1 MSSRRIPCVGA
12 IVRDEAGRLLL
23 IQRGHDPEAGRWSL
37 PGGRIEPG
45 ESDAQA
51 LVREMLEETGLTIE
65 PGPLVGAVERP
76 GPAGT
81 VLDIRDY
88 AATVSGGTLRA
99 GDDAADAR
107 WVPPADVPDWPLT
120 TDLAETLRSWGVL

>member
-1 MSSRRIPCVGA
+1 MPSRRIACVGA
-12 IVRDEAGRLLL
+12 IVRDQAGRLLL

-45 ESDAQA
+45 ESDRQA
-51 LVREMLEETGLTIE
+51 LVREMLEETGLTVE

-88 AATVSGGTLRA
+88 AVTVTGGTLRP

-107 WVPPADVPDWPLT
+107 WVPPADVPEWPLT
-120 TDLAETLRSWGVL
+120 TGLAETLRSWGVL

>member
-1 MSSRRIPCVGA
+1 
-12 IVRDEAGRLLL
+12 
-23 IQRGHDPEAGRWSL
+23 
-37 PGGRIEPG
+37 
-45 ESDAQA
+45 
-51 LVREMLEETGLTIE
+51 MLEETGLTIE

-88 AATVSGGTLRA
+88 AAAVTGGTLRA